1 MSGEPSKHGTALAE
15 SFATRMAGIL
25 DDEKIAKAVHSLE
38 TETNSFPCS
47 GGVFSFIFYIHF
59 GLNGNP
65 VPGVGPQGPFFSG
78 NAGGVSVP
86 GGGSINGRVY
96 TSDLASLVKNTVSFE
111 FNAAAAYTGLLF
123 FDASSNL
130 LGHLEAA
137 SKSTVIGV
145 GGGTGSWSNSP
156 FEESGKDG

>member
-1 MSGEPSKHGTALAE
+1 MSEGPGEFGGAIAK
-15 SFATRMAGIL
+15 SFAERMAGIL
-25 DDEKIAKAVHSLE
+25 DDEKIAAAVHSLE
-38 TETNSFPCS
+38 TETNGFPCS
-47 GGVFSFIFYIHF
+47 GGVVSFIFYVHF

-65 VPGVGPQGPFFSG
+65 VPGLGPQGPFFSG

-86 GGGSINGRVY
+86 GGGSINGHVY
-96 TSDLASLVKNTVSFE
+96 TSDVAALVKNTVSFE

-123 FDASSNL
+123 FDSSSNL

-145 GGGTGSWSNSP
+145 GGGSGSWSSSP
-156 FEESGKDG
+156 FKESETGA